1 MFFPSVS
8 LHRFLR
14 ERRAFSKYLV
24 SRATQTIVSVWAPA
38 AVARTHAR
46 NCADHW
52 APPPCSRCVA
62 RRRHHQGSC
71 APWKRAKGRAWSRAT
86 SALLHLSCACLQAS
100 PSSLPACYS
109 TSSWSEGIFNYRI
122 ERESKIRVYERTEW
136 NQIKHLRSSKA
147 MYVFFLSKYRFW
159 LSSPCSCCLLPSL
172 SLSMSRLSLY
182 HYLTHLLRVSVK
194 GSLVLAV
201 PRLGKKSD
209 NQALKYLWAKQLLL
223 KLTCMFFI
231 LYLFKTYSSRERVYF
246 LTVIALIIFFLLQSL
261 SISAIFQC
269 RASKL

>member
-1 MFFPSVS
+1 MKEPNEIKSNTWDILLRLCMF
-8 LHRFLR
+8 
-14 ERRAFSKYLV
+14 
-24 SRATQTIVSVWAPA
+24 
-38 AVARTHAR
+38 
-46 NCADHW
+46 
-52 APPPCSRCVA
+52 
-62 RRRHHQGSC
+62 
-71 APWKRAKGRAWSRAT
+71 
-86 SALLHLSCACLQAS
+86 
-100 PSSLPACYS
+100 
-109 TSSWSEGIFNYRI
+109 
-122 ERESKIRVYERTEW
+122 
-136 NQIKHLRSSKA
+136 
-147 MYVFFLSKYRFW
+147 FFLSKYRFW

-246 LTVIALIIFFLLQSL
+246 LTVIALIIFFCCSLYPFQPYSNVGLQSF
-261 SISAIFQC
+261 S
-269 RASKL
+269 R